1 MYVHSNSNRSLRQDG
16 GAMSHNFTRILGRS
30 LCAVLLCFLVSIP
43 MTTAHAASTEDH
55 SGYTEISDAKGLQA
69 IANDPHG
76 KYVLMSDIS
85 LKEIDWYPINFYGTI
100 DGNGHTIYD
109 LKSTQLNS
117 ESNISVDGND
127 KKYETY
133 FSGLFGQ
140 TENAVIK
147 NLNMKACD
155 IKISTEKNCFVA
167 CIVGYTANTEIT
179 NCSVQGNVYLYSK
192 NTMCGVAGIVG
203 FGYGTVTG
211 CQADVTLVIVDQSDK
226 SKKCEQFLGGILA
239 SGYTD
244 IDSCKV
250 NIKGYASIH
259 GYAHNGGLVG
269 MHYIHTSDNYHAGY
283 VSNNSVNGVISFF
296 ENNKDRRAYCSAY
309 IGETLNAH
317 VSNHGNT
324 TISFTR
330 DERFDYTNTLL
341 PNLCVNPV
349 YTEAVTEPTCTAMGF
364 TTYTCKTCDYSYI
377 ANYTFP
383 AHKPGE
389 LKTVLAPTDLEYGL
403 KRSYCTVCGQLIE
416 EVKIPKLIYLDN
428 SILVKKEL
436 TLSYKSKFT
445 LSAAVGPEDA
455 ANWKVI
461 WTSSDDSVVKVN
473 EVGELTATG
482 RGNAIVT
489 CSMEDG
495 TALGECTV
503 TVKYIFSPW
512 VIAIILIG
520 WVMVLAL
527 TLIHFRRK
535 ERRIVPK
542 AK

>member
-1 MYVHSNSNRSLRQDG
+1 
-16 GAMSHNFTRILGRS
+16 MSHHFTTLLRRIF
-30 LCAVLLCFLVSIP
+30 CVVLTCFLLSIP
-43 MTTAHAASTEDH
+43 MISAHATSTEDF
-55 SGYTEISDAKGLQA
+55 SGYTQISDAKGLQA
-69 IANDPHG
+69 IANDPQG

-85 LKEIDWYPINFYGTI
+85 LSGIDWYPINFHGTI

-109 LKSTQLNS
+109 LKSTQMNT

-140 TENAVIK
+140 AENAVIK

-155 IKISTEKNCFVA
+155 IKISTDKNCFAA
-167 CIVGYTANTEIT
+167 CIAGYTANTEIT

-192 NTMCGVAGIVG
+192 NTMCGVAGIAG
-203 FGYGTVTG
+203 FGYGKVSD
-211 CQADVTLVIVDQSDK
+211 CQADVTLVIVDESDK

-250 NIKGYASIH
+250 NIMGYASIH

-269 MHYIHTSDNYHAGY
+269 MHYIHTSDNNHAGY
-283 VSNNSVNGVISFF
+283 VSNNVVNGVISFY

-309 IGETLNAH
+309 IGETLNSH
-317 VSNHGNT
+317 VSNSGNT

-330 DERFDYTNTLL
+330 DERFDYSKILL
-341 PNLCVNPV
+341 PNACDNPI
-349 YTEAVTEPTCTAMGF
+349 YTETVTEPTCTAMGF
-364 TTYTCKTCDYSYI
+364 TTYTCKTCVYAYI

-389 LKTVLAPTDLEYGL
+389 LKTILAPTDSENGL
-403 KRSYCTVCGQLIE
+403 KRSDCTVCGQLVE
-416 EVKIPKLIYLDN
+416 EEKIPKLIYLDN
-428 SILVKKEL
+428 SILEKKEL
-436 TLSYKSKFT
+436 TLSYKSKYT
-445 LSAAVGPEDA
+445 LAAAVAPEDA

-461 WTSSDDSVVKVN
+461 WSTSNDSVVKVD
-473 EVGELTATG
+473 ETGELTATG
-482 RGNAIVT
+482 RGNAVIT

-495 TALGECTV
+495 TTLGECAV
-503 TVKYIFSPW
+503 TVKYIFSQLII
-512 VIAIILIG
+512 VILVSGLIVVLLLIFII
-520 WVMVLAL
+520 
-527 TLIHFRRK
+527 IHFHKKGRK
-535 ERRIVPK
+535 IVPK
-542 AK
+542 VK

>member
-1 MYVHSNSNRSLRQDG
+1 
-16 GAMSHNFTRILGRS
+16 MSHNFIRTLGRS
-30 LCAVLLCFLVSIP
+30 LCVILVCFFVTIP
-43 MTTAHAASTEDH
+43 LTTVHAASTDDH
-55 SGYTEISDAKGLQA
+55 SGYTEISDVKGLQA

-76 KYVLMSDIS
+76 KYVLISDIS
-85 LKEIDWYPINFYGTI
+85 LKGLDWYPINFYGTI

-109 LKSTQLNS
+109 LKSTQMNS

-155 IKISTEKNCFVA
+155 IKISTEKNCFA
-167 CIVGYTANTEIT
+167 GCIVGYTANTEIT
-179 NCSVQGNVYLYSK
+179 NCSVQGSVYLYSK

-203 FGYGTVTG
+203 FGYGTVTS
-211 CQADVTLVIVDQSDK
+211 CQADVTLVIVDESDS

-269 MHYIHTSDNYHAGY
+269 MHYIHTNDNSHAGY
-283 VSNNSVNGVISFF
+283 VKNNVVSGFISFF
-296 ENNKDRRAYCSAY
+296 ENNKDRRAYCAAY
-309 IGETLNAH
+309 IGETLNSH
-317 VSNHGNT
+317 VSNTGNT
-324 TISFTR
+324 NNSFIR
-330 DERFDYTNTLL
+330 DERFDYTQILL

-349 YTEAVTEPTCTAMGF
+349 YTETVTEPTCTVMGF
-364 TTYTCKTCDYSYI
+364 TTYSCKTCNYTYI

-389 LKTVLAPTDLEYGL
+389 LKTVRIPTESEDGL
-403 KRSYCTVCGQLIE
+403 KRSFCTVCGQLTE
-416 EVKIPKLIYLDN
+416 EVKIPKLIYAEN
-428 SILVKKEL
+428 SILEKTEL
-436 TLSYKSKFT
+436 TLSYKEKYT
-445 LSAAVGPEDA
+445 LSAPVAPEDA
-455 ANWKVI
+455 SNWNVT
-461 WTSSDDSVVKVN
+461 WSSSDESVVKVD
-473 EVGELTATG
+473 EKGELTAIG
-482 RGNAIVT
+482 HGNAVIT

-495 TALGECTV
+495 SKIGECAV
-503 TVKYIFSPW
+503 TVKYIFSQW
-512 VIAIILIG
+512 MFVAFAVGFIIVLIL
-520 WVMVLAL
+520 VL
-527 TLIHFRRK
+527 TLIYIHKKNRK
-535 ERRIVPK
+535 IT
-542 AK
+542 AKIK